1 MASGSSSAPSF
12 LQARPELQFV
22 DLLIPDMNGIVRGK
36 RVDPSALAKVF
47 ERGVAMPASIF
58 ALNIQGTTVEETGLG
73 LDIGEADRVCLPI
86 ENTLTMEP
94 WQKRPTAQLLLTMY
108 ELDRETPFF
117 ADPRV
122 VLQNIMKRFEE
133 LGLLH
138 RQGSQVILHPTALPY
153 ARAIAST
160 FDAYLEPREQ
170 RFSHAV

>member
-1 MASGSSSAPSF
+1 MASGSTSADSF
-12 LQARPELQFV
+12 LQAHPELQFV
-22 DLLIPDMNGIVRGK
+22 DLLIPDINGIVRGK

-108 ELDRETPFF
+108 ELDRETPFL
-117 ADPRV
+117 PT
-122 VLQNIMKRFEE
+122 
-133 LGLLH
+133 LGWYCRTLLSGL
-138 RQGSQVILHPTALPY
+138 RNW
-153 ARAIAST
+153 R
-160 FDAYLEPREQ
+160 
-170 RFSHAV
+170 

>member
-1 MASGSSSAPSF
+1 MASGSTSADSF
-12 LQARPELQFV
+12 LLAHPELQFV
-22 DLLIPDMNGIVRGK
+22 DLLIPDINGIVRGK

-122 VLQNIMKRFEE
+122 VLQNIVKRFEE
-133 LGLLH
+133 LGLTPGAAFELE
-138 RQGSQVILHPTALPY
+138 L
-153 ARAIAST
+153 
-160 FDAYLEPREQ
+160 YLLDQENLSGRPQ
-170 RFSHAV
+170 PP